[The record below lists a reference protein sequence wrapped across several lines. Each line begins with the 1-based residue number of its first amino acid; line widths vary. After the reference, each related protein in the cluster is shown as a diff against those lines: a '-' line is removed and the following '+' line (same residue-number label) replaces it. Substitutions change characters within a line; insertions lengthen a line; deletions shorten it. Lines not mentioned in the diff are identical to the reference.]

1 MPTDPSIKCPKLYK
15 ALKRDGYSKSDAA
28 AISNGLW
35 RKGKCTGGRKEEVI
49 SAMPTATKEHTG
61 IMVAFFLP
69 LVVAQGIAALYREQF
84 DYDAMVTPANEL
96 HMTLMY
102 LGDTNTTE
110 YDAGQLSEWLWEW
123 AQGQQPIR
131 GVLNGIGKFN
141 SVSPEGVPVY
151 LSYDSPELPAFRQS
165 LVEFFQGK
173 GLNLEFNHGFTPH
186 ITLAYTPNYKDGWL
200 IDVPQQEIVFDEIT
214 LAFGGNQ
221 SVVPLGRSNFT
232 VTKDA
237 KGEYR
242 WTLISSSAYVD
253 RDGEIVTEEALE
265 RAVEKMKATGEYG
278 NLLWWHTPIVLGK
291 ADFAMVHAHQLLESG
306 TFASKDIAQKVEA
319 AAAGL
324 GASIGFGHTPDQ
336 PRNKE
341 YHDIAI
347 KERSLLPRGK
357 ESNLFTRLRVAGGS
371 RMKEL
376 TAEKRAGLVALLGE
390 DEANAHIAV
399 MERTKKEADD
409 AGVTRK
415 EAAPPKG
422 WFQRFKEA
430 LAAIPEPEE
439 DEGDD
444 VDLEELAEDIEA
456 EAAALAEEKAK
467 KADKAEDTD
476 PDDMPMTRR
485 EVKAMIAAWEKDAK
499 KEAETV
505 ATKAEVAAVK
515 EVQTTTTAVI
525 TELTNT
531 VKELQE
537 QLKEVRG
544 EQPRVFG
551 ALFGGSRPSA
561 ESSTKTGEVRDVAK
575 EQGEYKTPV
584 HAAVAALDKQG

>member
-1 MPTDPSIKCPKLYK
+1 MPTDPSIKCPQLYK

-35 RKGKCTGGRKEEVI
+35 RKGKCTGGRKE
-49 SAMPTATKEHTG
+49 
-61 IMVAFFLP
+61 
-69 LVVAQGIAALYREQF
+69 AAL
-84 DYDAMVTPANEL
+84 
-96 HMTLMY
+96 
-102 LGDTNTTE
+102 
-110 YDAGQLSEWLWEW
+110 
-123 AQGQQPIR
+123 
-131 GVLNGIGKFN
+131 
-141 SVSPEGVPVY
+141 
-151 LSYDSPELPAFRQS
+151 
-165 LVEFFQGK
+165 
-173 GLNLEFNHGFTPH
+173 
-186 ITLAYTPNYKDGWL
+186 
-200 IDVPQQEIVFDEIT
+200 
-214 LAFGGNQ
+214 
-221 SVVPLGRSNFT
+221 T

-399 MERTKKEADD
+399 MERTAKEADG

-439 DEGDD
+439 DEDGDD
-444 VDLEELAEDIEA
+444 VNLEDLAEDIEA
-456 EAAALAEEKAK
+456 EAAALAEEKAKK

-515 EVQTTTTAVI
+515 EVQTTTAAVI

-531 VKELQE
+531 VKGLEE

-561 ESSTKTGEVRDVAK
+561 DSSTKTGEVRDVAK
-575 EQGEYKTPV
+575 EQGGYKTPV